1 MNSSDILGRKLPFS
15 LEAEQS
21 VIGSVLINPECFDE
35 IAQIISSEDFYLP
48 EHEQIFYAMKGMYA
62 SSKTVD
68 VVTLADEL
76 VKEGVYQNTETLN
89 NYIKTIIQTVPS
101 AANVVDYANI
111 VHDKSVLRQLIE
123 ACSKITENAY
133 SEHDEVKNVL
143 DSAEQKIF
151 DIASG
156 NETKGFTH
164 IKDVLKLVHDNLK
177 LLSSGSDEAHGTPT
191 GFSGLDDT
199 LVGMGK
205 GDLILVGARPGMGKT
220 SFCLNIAS
228 NVASQT
234 KKTVCIF
241 SLEMSCEELV
251 ARMLSSEGMVDS
263 YNIRSGKLTPDDW
276 TNLAHAADK
285 LAECDILIDDTTGL
299 TVTGMKAKLRRVKN
313 LGLVVI
319 DYLQLMQSDRKTDN
333 RVNEVADISRNMKI
347 LAKELRVPVICCAQL
362 SRGPESRTDKR
373 PMLSDLRDSGAIEQD
388 ADVVMFLYRDEYYN
402 TDKTGQ
408 SSAEVIVAKNRHGA
422 VRNVEIGWL
431 PQFTKFITIDKNQIE
446 PN

>member
-1 MNSSDILGRKLPFS
+1 MNTGDILGRKLPFS

-111 VHDKSVLRQLIE
+111 VHDKSVLRQLID

-251 ARMLSSEGMVDS
+251 SRMLSSEGMVDS

-402 TDKTGQ
+402 PESTEKPNTC
-408 SSAEVIVAKNRHGA
+408 EVIIAKQ
-422 VRNVEIGWL
+422 RNGPTGSVDLTWL
-431 PQFTKFITIDKNQIE
+431 GKYTKFADRSPIKL
-446 PN
+446 